1 VSEVIRYDEAL
12 ARRVQALGDTWET
25 VKQRR
30 RVLELLAPAPG
41 EGILDGGCGPGHLT
55 REIAALIGPAGRAC
69 GVDVSEQ
76 MLVLATGEDVE
87 FTLSSGAALPYE
99 SSCFDA
105 AVATQVYE
113 FVEDLEAALGELHRV
128 LRAGGRALILD
139 TDWDTVVWHSGDEAR
154 IQRVL
159 DGWRRRLAD
168 PHLPRT
174 LAVSLDTAGLEV
186 TARAVHVI
194 LDATGEAC

>member
-12 ARRVQALGDTWET
+12 ARRVQALGDTWEI
-25 VKQRR
+25 VEQWR

-113 FVEDLEAALGELHRV
+113 YGRRGADTEGARWLGQAPGRPASAPHAGRQPRHR
-128 LRAGGRALILD
+128 RTGGHRTRGPRDPRRHRRGML
-139 TDWDTVVWHSGDEAR
+139 SGHR
-154 IQRVL
+154 S
-159 DGWRRRLAD
+159 WR
-168 PHLPRT
+168 
-174 LAVSLDTAGLEV
+174 
-186 TARAVHVI
+186 
-194 LDATGEAC
+194 